1 MTEIVSLGITYYEL
15 IFLISSSILFTNL
28 IWNIQ
33 KKLDGKDIE
42 KELEDSSVVYIKGG
56 NLLKQI
62 DDFQNEM
69 LGNNNGK

>member
-15 IFLISSSILFTNL
+15 IFLISSCILFTNL

-42 KELEDSSVVYIKGG
+42 KELEHSSVVYIKGG

>member
-15 IFLISSSILFTNL
+15 IFLISSCILFTNL

>member
-42 KELEDSSVVYIKGG
+42 KELEHSSVVYIKGG

>member
-1 MTEIVSLGITYYEL
+1 MTEIVFLGITYYEL

>member
-1 MTEIVSLGITYYEL
+1 MSLGITYYEL

-42 KELEDSSVVYIKGG
+42 KELEHSSVVYIKGG